1 MNTQQRNK
9 EGTMKTTRYAS
20 YFSALLAAACLL
32 GIGVTSTS
40 QAQVAAETAILNAK
54 TAPTSSAKIS
64 AAKPIVIPEAKA
76 VAAKPVVANA
86 ATATAATNIPT
97 PSCNSDL
104 TSAEFL
110 AVPEGKST
118 VLNMQKL
125 NFASGAFLRTV
136 GNPEVI
142 QVEPLTSP
150 TPRGMF
156 FVFGKKIGSTNLM
169 FQDASGRCAL
179 VEVGVGIDTASVEE
193 KIRQLMPEEKGL
205 RVQSAADSLV
215 LSGTV
220 SDIIAVEKAIALATA
235 FTRRSSGV
243 GAAGGQGAAA
253 AGGGAAGGQNS
264 RVVNMLSVAAPQQVM
279 LEVKVAEISKT
290 MLDKLGVSLAARRS
304 DGSWTSSL
312 ISNFLSGSGGV
323 IDVFKK
329 ATGEF
334 ITLDAEKKDG
344 LVKILA
350 EPTVMAIS
358 GQEGSFLA
366 GGKIFIPVSSTT
378 DNGFVK
384 ISLEEKEFGV
394 GLKFTPTVLEGGRIN
409 LKVAP
414 EVSELNRE
422 GVGISAAGFTGQAI
436 LPSINTRRASTT
448 VQLYDG
454 QSFAI
459 GGLIKNNVT
468 QNIKALP
475 VLGEL
480 PIIGALFRSSDFQTD
495 RTELVFI
502 VTPRLVKPL
511 PADYALPTDSFV
523 EPTRSEFFL
532 KGKMEGSAAA
542 KAMPAQPNATPKPAT
557 GFDIK

>member
-1 MNTQQRNK
+1 
-9 EGTMKTTRYAS
+9 MKTTRYAS
-20 YFSALLAAACLL
+20 CFSALLGAICLF
-32 GIGVTSTS
+32 GVGLSSTS
-40 QAQVAAETAILNAK
+40 QAQVAVETAILNAK
-54 TAPTSSAKIS
+54 TAPIGAAKIT
-64 AAKPIVIPEAKA
+64 AAKPIVIPEAKMVA
-76 VAAKPVVANA
+76 VKPAAN
-86 ATATAATNIPT
+86 TATAAAATAANIPT
-97 PSCNSDL
+97 PTCNSDL
-104 TSAEFL
+104 STAEFL
-110 AVPEGKST
+110 GVPEGKST
-118 VLNMQKL
+118 ILNMQKL

-179 VEVGVGIDTASVEE
+179 VEVGVNIDTASVEE

-205 RVQSAADSLV
+205 RVHSAADSLV

-235 FTRRSSGV
+235 FTRRSNGV
-243 GAAGGQGAAA
+243 GAAGGQGAASS
-253 AGGGAAGGQNS
+253 GGAAGGQQS

-290 MLDKLGVSLAARRS
+290 MLDKLGVSLAARRT
-304 DGSWTSSL
+304 DGSWTSS
-312 ISNFLSGSGGV
+312 IVSNFLTGSGGV

-366 GGKIFIPVSSTT
+366 GGKIFIPVSSTG
-378 DNGFVK
+378 DNGVLR
-384 ISLEEKEFGV
+384 ITLEEKEFGV

-422 GVGISAAGFTGQAI
+422 GVGISLAGSTNLAI

-448 VQLYDG
+448 VQLFDG

-475 VLGEL
+475 ILGEL

-532 KGKMEGSAAA
+532 KGQMEGSATA
-542 KAMPAQPNATPKPAT
+542 KATPTQPNAPTKPAT